1 MSVLSGLLL
10 LAGSL
15 LAVLAGLG
23 LVRFPDVLS
32 RLQAAT
38 KLQVPGLGLVL
49 LGAALVADSPGEVA
63 ALVLVALF
71 QTVTAP
77 VLGQVVG
84 RAAYRTGDVRA
95 DLLVTGETA
104 ERRDS

>member
-1 MSVLSGLLL
+1 MSVLAGVVL

-15 LAVLAGLG
+15 LAVFAAIG

-49 LGAALVADSPGEVA
+49 VGSALVADSVSDLTALILVA
-63 ALVLVALF
+63 AF
-71 QTVTAP
+71 QAFTVP

-84 RAAYRTGDVRA
+84 RAAYRTGELRD
-95 DLLVTGETA
+95 DLLH
-104 ERRDS
+104 

>member
-1 MSVLSGLLL
+1 MSVFSGLLL

-32 RLQAAT
+32 RLQATT

-49 LGAALVADSPGEVA
+49 LGAALVADSAGEVA

-77 VLGQVVG
+77 VLGQVVS
-84 RAAYRTGDVRA
+84 RAAYRTGEVRA

-104 ERRDS
+104 ERRDT